1 MLLNLKF
8 SGSTTG
14 FCVAQTKIPWFTHG
28 DLCSSNLSTLVHPRG
43 FVWVCCSILSTL
55 VHPRGFV
62 WVCCSKLSTL
72 VHPRGFLLLNLK
84 YPGSTTV
91 FCVAK
96 SKVPWFTHGDLCSSN
111 LCSLVHPRGF
121 VWVCCSIVGTLIHP
135 RAFVLLNLKYPG
147 SPTGICVPQT

>member
-1 MLLNLKF
+1 L
-8 SGSTTG
+8 S
-14 FCVAQTKIPWFTHG
+14 ITHG

-62 WVCCSKLSTL
+62 FVCCSNLSTL
-72 VHPRGFLLLNLK
+72 VHPRGVLLLNLK

-96 SKVPWFTHGDLCSSN
+96 SKVPWFTHGDLFSSN
-111 LCSLVHPRGF
+111 LSNPHKIPWVNQDTLDLATQNPVGESGYLRLSNKLTQNPMGEPGYLGLRNTNPRG
-121 VWVCCSIVGTLIHP
+121 
-135 RAFVLLNLKYPG
+135 
-147 SPTGICVPQT
+147 